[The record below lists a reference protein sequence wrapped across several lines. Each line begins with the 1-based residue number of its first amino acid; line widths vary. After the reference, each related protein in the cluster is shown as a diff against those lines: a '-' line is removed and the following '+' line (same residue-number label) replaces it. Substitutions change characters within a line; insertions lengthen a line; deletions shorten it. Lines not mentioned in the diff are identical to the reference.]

1 MFQIGSVC
9 NWCPLKENKI
19 EDKRNCMNSVAGRF
33 LLVALLAAGGC
44 ASIQN
49 GTLGDLL
56 GSSEGPEE
64 TLDES
69 TVVAGL
75 KEALRI
81 GTDRTVLSTS
91 QLDGYLANELIKI
104 TIPEQLETL
113 TSTLQDIGLG
123 SQVDEL
129 EVGMN
134 RAAEYAASEA
144 REVFWNTITQ
154 MTIADAYTILNGGD
168 TAATDFFREQT
179 WQSLQNR
186 YRPIVQQKMDEV
198 GLSRLYGQ
206 TVDLYNSLPLVNNP
220 VLLDLDEY
228 VTSEALA
235 GLFIVLAQEEQKIR
249 QDPVART
256 TELLRRVFGP

>member
-1 MFQIGSVC
+1 MRIC
-9 NWCPLKENKI
+9 AIPTPWL
-19 EDKRNCMNSVAGRF
+19 F
-33 LLVALLAAGGC
+33 LLGVILACGGC

-49 GTLGDLL
+49 GRLGDLF
-56 GSSEGPEE
+56 GTGGEQEDD
-64 TLDES
+64 LDEP

-104 TIPEQLETL
+104 AIPEQLESL
-113 TSTLQDIGLG
+113 TSTLRDIGLG
-123 SQVDEL
+123 SQVEEL

-134 RAAEYAASEA
+134 RAAEQAASEA
-144 REVFWNTITQ
+144 REVFGNAITQ
-154 MTIADAYTILNGGD
+154 MTIADAYSILNGGD

-179 WQSLQNR
+179 WYALQNR
-186 YRPIVQQKMDEV
+186 YRPIVQQKMDEI

-206 TVDLYNSLPLVNNP
+206 AVDMYNSLPMVDKP
-220 VLLDLDEY
+220 VVLDLDDY
-228 VTSEALA
+228 VTNEALT
-235 GLFIVLAQEEQKIR
+235 GLFTVLAQEEAKIR

>member
-1 MFQIGSVC
+1 M
-9 NWCPLKENKI
+9 
-19 EDKRNCMNSVAGRF
+19 RNCVIPVPCR
-33 LLVALLAAGGC
+33 LLLAATLACGGC
-44 ASIQN
+44 ASFQN
-49 GTLGDLL
+49 GTLGDLV
-56 GSSEGPEE
+56 GTGEE
-64 TLDES
+64 QENSLDEP
-69 TVVAGL
+69 TIVAGL

-104 TIPEQLETL
+104 AIPEQLEPV

-123 SQVDEL
+123 SQVGEL

-134 RAAEYAASEA
+134 RAAEHAATEA
-144 REVFWNTITQ
+144 REVFWNAITQ
-154 MTIADAYTILNGGD
+154 MTIADAHAILNGGD

-186 YRPIVQQKMDEV
+186 YRPIVQQKMDEI

-206 TVDLYNSLPLVNNP
+206 VVGLYNSLPMVNKP

-228 VTSEALA
+228 VTAEALT

-256 TELLRRVFGP
+256 TELLRRVFGF